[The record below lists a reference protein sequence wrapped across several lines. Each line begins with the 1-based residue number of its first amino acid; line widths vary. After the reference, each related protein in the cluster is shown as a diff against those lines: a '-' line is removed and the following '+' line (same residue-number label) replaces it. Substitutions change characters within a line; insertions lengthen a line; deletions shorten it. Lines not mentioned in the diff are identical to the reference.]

1 MNLTDWQ
8 PRPVKFIILF
18 TDISKYLI
26 CGLIY
31 PVLVACGSMGRM
43 WWGND
48 KAHSKDCGEE
58 TFQLGRVKLGRGVW
72 REQSKHID
80 GVLNYY
86 YLRWCRTEFNLTCFM
101 ATEMNN
107 DTPIRYGVQ
116 RLSKGNPIVVW
127 QAFIKRRQEGLK
139 KLWK

>member
-1 MNLTDWQ
+1 M
-8 PRPVKFIILF
+8 
-18 TDISKYLI
+18 
-26 CGLIY
+26 
-31 PVLVACGSMGRM
+31 
-43 WWGND
+43 
-48 KAHSKDCGEE
+48 
-58 TFQLGRVKLGRGVW
+58 GRVKLGRGVW
-72 REQSKHID
+72 REQGKHSD

-116 RLSKGNPIVVW
+116 RLSKGNPIVVR